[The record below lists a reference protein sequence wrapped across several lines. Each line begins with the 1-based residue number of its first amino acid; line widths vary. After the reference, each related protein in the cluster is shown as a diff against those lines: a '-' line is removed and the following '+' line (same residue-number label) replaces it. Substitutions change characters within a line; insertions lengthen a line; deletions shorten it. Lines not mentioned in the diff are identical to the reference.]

1 MKVWKEW
8 QFSFFMF
15 TIPWTNEDVKISTLW
30 GSFGRADLV
39 SDMIWLS
46 KVANYW
52 SRDFK
57 LARTIERR
65 MTWEL
70 CLLFNL
76 LKGRVLYIPPI
87 SLRHYSFY
95 YPLSSPPLI
104 SLPLPPIPLPLLSVT
119 HVIPCH
125 RRQPRHH
132 CHPCRLRHPIH
143 PPHLNTILLSWVKNR
158 FALFTHVVFHSFSCI
173 ILSNIL
179 ALDPCFL
186 AGC

>member
-1 MKVWKEW
+1 MYASST
-8 QFSFFMF
+8 FSS
-15 TIPWTNEDVKISTLW
+15 TSSIISGCLRVLQIS
-30 GSFGRADLV
+30 SF
-39 SDMIWLS
+39 
-46 KVANYW
+46 Y
-52 SRDFK
+52 
-57 LARTIERR
+57 
-65 MTWEL
+65 
-70 CLLFNL
+70 
-76 LKGRVLYIPPI
+76 KGRVLYIPPI
-87 SLRHYSFY
+87 CHRHYSFY

-104 SLPLPPIPLPLLSVT
+104 SLLLPPIHIPLSLLSVT
-119 HVIPCH
+119 HVIPRH